1 MMSRNA
7 ASLALA
13 AMMVQPGLAAPM
25 QCVTDA
31 EFHAGAHFV
40 MPILIDGAAKKCQP
54 TLGNGSYLAT
64 KSPALAQRF
73 AAMAGDDSTI
83 TALVAK
89 LDPKG
94 DMKGLD
100 AAALKGFVTVAV
112 AKGMGSDLKPDICQ
126 TIDKV
131 LTLLDPLPAENTIG
145 LVEVIL
151 RQVDGDN
158 AKKAARTGK
167 PAKRTLCPES

>member
-1 MMSRNA
+1 
-7 ASLALA
+7 
-13 AMMVQPGLAAPM
+13 
-25 QCVTDA
+25 
-31 EFHAGAHFV
+31 
-40 MPILIDGAAKKCQP
+40 
-54 TLGNGSYLAT
+54 
-64 KSPALAQRF
+64 
-73 AAMAGDDSTI
+73 MAGDDSTI